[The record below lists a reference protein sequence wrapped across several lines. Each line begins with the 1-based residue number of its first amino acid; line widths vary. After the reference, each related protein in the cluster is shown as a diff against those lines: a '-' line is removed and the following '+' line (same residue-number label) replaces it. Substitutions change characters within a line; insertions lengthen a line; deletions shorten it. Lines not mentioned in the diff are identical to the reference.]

1 MTARLRYPLAIL
13 LLLVF
18 TALVSVA
25 APRGGA
31 KQTPFRR
38 QPSIAAKSL
47 KVTATQPFTA
57 GFVFVNGKYIPPPYR
72 VERYGTVIRVNGVQV
87 TDPIVPWDEFLRT
100 QNLREVKVESKCEGE
115 GEVEVESKREGEVKV
130 ESKCEGEG
138 ESKCEGEVEIEE
150 EGDVANIDDI
160 DDLFESSS
168 APVVA
173 RTVQPRVDPKP
184 AVKTP
189 APHPKPLSATME
201 IDGEFVLNEKARAL
215 LARINSVRK
224 EIDAQLR
231 KGGYYCFMNDAP
243 WVTGDQT
250 HARRLIEKLP
260 DVMKN
265 CSDADEFLQG
275 AREAGLTY
283 LPSRVLKDF
292 SQNRIDYPMLMER
305 RKAWKG
311 SEQWKKALNSSEM
324 RSY

>member
-1 MTARLRYPLAIL
+1 MTARLRFPLAIL

-57 GFVFVNGKYIPPPYR
+57 GFVFVNGKYIPPPYK

-100 QNLREVKVESKCEGE
+100 QNLREVQVEPKSEAEVEESKPEAE
-115 GEVEVESKREGEVKV
+115 TEESKSEVEVE
-130 ESKCEGEG
+130 ESK
-138 ESKCEGEVEIEE
+138 SEVEE

-160 DDLFESSS
+160 DDLFESST
-168 APVVA
+168 APAVA
-173 RTVQPRVDPKP
+173 RAVQTHVESKP
-184 AVKTP
+184 AAKAP
-189 APHPKPLSATME
+189 APHPKSLAATME
-201 IDGEFVLNEKARAL
+201 IDGEFVLNDKARAL

-243 WVTGDQT
+243 WLTGDQT

-265 CSDADEFLQG
+265 CSEENEFLQG

-283 LPSRVLKDF
+283 LPTRVLKDF
-292 SQNRIDYPMLMER
+292 SRNRIDYPLLMER
-305 RKAWKG
+305 RKAWKEG
-311 SEQWKKALNSSEM
+311 DQWKKALNSSEA